1 LIGLIPGSGTKSN
14 YDPRYFEH
22 LFQIEDKHFW
32 FKTRNRAIA
41 ILISQ
46 ITQSLM
52 PGYKVLEVGCG
63 TGNLLQVLEHNCIH
77 GKVFGMDLLYEGLQY
92 ARQRMSSLL
101 VQCDINNPSF
111 KLPFNIVGLF
121 DVLEHSDNDRK
132 LLSNL
137 YDMLTE
143 NGVLILT
150 VPAHHYLWSY
160 FDECSLHRRR
170 YSLTELK
177 NKLNDVGFHVEYLTE
192 YMASIFPLVW
202 LKRKLGMLF
211 FRKHLSI
218 DDKHTLVRSE
228 MKYKPIINE
237 FLSFLLSIEVRLIS
251 RRYTL
256 PIGTSLLA
264 IARKNTYSIQFN

>member
-1 LIGLIPGSGTKSN
+1 LIDLIPCSDTQSN

-22 LFQIEDKHFW
+22 LFKIEDKHFW
-32 FKTRNRAIA
+32 FKTRNRTIA
-41 ILISQ
+41 TLISQ
-46 ITQSLM
+46 ITHSLI

-63 TGNLLQVLEHNCIH
+63 TGNVLQVLEQTCIH
-77 GKVFGMDLLYEGLQY
+77 GKVFGMDLLFEGLQY
-92 ARQRMSSLL
+92 ARQRTSSLL
-101 VQCDINNPSF
+101 VQCDIDHPSF
-111 KLPFNIVGLF
+111 KLPFDIVGLF

-137 YDMLTE
+137 YNMLTE

-160 FDECSLHRRR
+160 FDEGSFHRRR

-177 NKLNDVGFHVEYLTE
+177 KKLNDIGFHVEYLTE

-211 FRKHLSI
+211 HRKHLSV
-218 DDKHTLVRSE
+218 DDKYTLVRSE
-228 MKYKPIINE
+228 MKIMPIINE
-237 FLSFLLSIEVRLIS
+237 FLTMMLSVEVRLIS
-251 RRYTL
+251 RRYIL

-264 IARKNTYSIQFN
+264 IARKNTYSSKSD